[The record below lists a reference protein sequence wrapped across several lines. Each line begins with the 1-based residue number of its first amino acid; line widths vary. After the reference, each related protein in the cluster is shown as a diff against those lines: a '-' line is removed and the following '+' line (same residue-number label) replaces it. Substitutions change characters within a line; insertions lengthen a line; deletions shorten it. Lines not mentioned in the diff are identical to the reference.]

1 MLKFGKYFWIA
12 FLVSHLYGKAMSEDT
27 CSFCVLKDAPS
38 QCATFCL
45 SALHPLYDHNTKH
58 QHKMNS
64 LADTLSNSNVK
75 LDKIEGQ
82 MQSLQTTMET
92 LKTSIEEILQ
102 RINNQ
107 NCDTRIEE
115 NQLTD
120 SQKTVSGMNDK
131 ITLPGFKQI
140 GSSSFYIEKR
150 VRQDWPTAEKT
161 CRQKGG
167 HLASINNEEEFNA
180 ITGKLDQSWYWIGIN
195 DQEKEGEFVS
205 VASGKPAP
213 FLKWGWFRYS
223 DGNARDCVTLS
234 KNGLLDVYCNETLY
248 FICQQGNDI

>member
-12 FLVSHLYGKAMSEDT
+12 FLVSNLYGESMSKDT

-45 SALHPLYDHNTKH
+45 SALHPLFDHNTKY
-58 QHKMNS
+58 QHKMNN
-64 LADTLSNSNVK
+64 LADTLSNSNAK

-82 MQSLQTTMET
+82 MQSLQNSVET
-92 LKTSIEEILQ
+92 LKTSMEEILHK
-102 RINNQ
+102 INNHT
-107 NCDTRIEE
+107 CDSRLEE

-120 SQKTVSGMNDK
+120 SHKTVSGTNDK
-131 ITLPGFKQI
+131 IILPVFKQI
-140 GSSSFYIEKR
+140 GSRSFYIERR
-150 VRQDWPTAEKT
+150 VTQDWTTAEKT

-167 HLASINNEEEFNA
+167 HLASIKNEEEFTA

-195 DQEKEGEFVS
+195 DREKEGEYVS

-223 DGNARDCVTLS
+223 NGNVRDCVRLS
-234 KNGLLDVYCNETLY
+234 KNGLLDSFCNETY
-248 FICQQGNDI
+248 FFICQQDNEI